1 LDNIYKGVN
10 RGNRVASLKYAF
22 WLILVSS
29 NYKYISLYETIILI
43 EEIKYRGTIIRGS

>member
-29 NYKYISLYETIILI
+29 DYILSFLLIITIII
-43 EEIKYRGTIIRGS
+43 T